1 MSYRTHSTVRRA
13 DSRVTVKIQ
22 WSSEWQEYRCRL
34 NIDGC
39 EQEGADY
46 FTDDL
51 QDAQATAASMAD
63 AAAAELTH
71 TCRKLEQFAA

>member
-1 MSYRTHSTVRRA
+1 VI
-13 DSRVTVKIQ
+13 VKIQ
-22 WSSEWQEYRCRL
+22 WSTEWQEYRARL
-34 NIDGC
+34 NIDGTD
-39 EQEGADY
+39 QQGADY

-71 TCRKLEQFAA
+71 QTRKLYA